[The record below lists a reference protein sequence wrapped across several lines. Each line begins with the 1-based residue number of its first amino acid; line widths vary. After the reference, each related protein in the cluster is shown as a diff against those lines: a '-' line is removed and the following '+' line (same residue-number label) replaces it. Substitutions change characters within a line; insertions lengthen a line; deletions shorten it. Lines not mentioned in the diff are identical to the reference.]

1 VTRANTAGYKGL
13 NSEEFAVQGVEA
25 RNAMQEVLELALE
38 WRRMQRF
45 AGHNEL
51 NAKLAALGQA
61 VDRYER
67 TR

>member
-1 VTRANTAGYKGL
+1 VTARPGL
-13 NSEEFAVQGVEA
+13 TEPITIVDIAMSEAQQA
-25 RNAMQEVLELALE
+25 SAEVLDLALE